1 MTEEYSIQCW
11 SCLGEFDA
19 VSSVWC
25 SCDPKNPSKLCPYC
39 LQCFCNASEEYLRRF
54 WEYAPPTLQQERT
67 SLRKIK
73 DRLGELLVRAQVV
86 TVEDMLFALGQ
97 QGETNEKL
105 GQILVNNKLITPEE
119 LDLFLQMQAIP
130 VPNEFTE
137 EYVDLNMLQRLN
149 PEFCVQRKIL
159 PLQVF
164 QGANRSF
171 LAQAMANPQDTITVE
186 TAGRKAEM
194 RIVPIYADEI
204 AIVEFLRKYVPPGG
218 ARIMEQET
226 MDSQTLIRRLI
237 MDAIRRHASDIHIEP
252 DRNEL
257 NVRYR
262 IDGVLYKIKSPRKE
276 DHIPLIASL
285 KKLAKMDVQNN
296 RIPQSSK
303 MMLRLGDQKY
313 QLNILSFPNPHGES
327 ISIKIVSVSAFLRDL
342 GEIGLTNEQ
351 LAKMQSALDS
361 RFGLILI
368 SGPLMNGVSTT
379 EYSMMRYLASS
390 NRKVMTLESP
400 IFATI
405 RHVHQSEI
413 NPSAGFDFITG
424 LNSIIRSSPDVIFIS
439 DIPDAEVAA
448 TVCKIASRCVVV
460 ASLNAISAANTVVL
474 LRELGASASLLSQS
488 LSAVLNQRLIRRIC
502 PHCSSKSPVSEA
514 LLMRMGLTQL
524 EAQGLNAYAGTGCK
538 DCNFIGFNGRI
549 AIFEV
554 LSNDPPVTEVIGRNS
569 SSHEIEKVAV
579 KHGMLTLR
587 SRCLQRI
594 NDGITTIEEFQKS
607 KF

>member
-1 MTEEYSIQCW
+1 MSEEYTIQCW

-54 WEYAPPTLQQERT
+54 WEYAPPALQQERT

-73 DRLGELLVRAQVV
+73 DRLGELLVRAQIV

-130 VPNEFTE
+130 VPTEFTE

-164 QGANRSF
+164 QGTNRSF
-171 LAQAMANPQDTITVE
+171 LAQAMANPQDTLTVE
-186 TAGRKAEM
+186 TSGRKAEM

-204 AIVEFLRKYVPPGG
+204 AIVGFLKKYVPPGG
-218 ARIMEQET
+218 MRIMEQET

-262 IDGVLYKIKSPRKE
+262 IDGVLYKIKSPGRE

-303 MMLRLGDQKY
+303 MILRLGDQKY

-327 ISIKIVSVSAFLRDL
+327 ISIKIVSLSTFLRDL
-342 GEIGLTNEQ
+342 SEIGLTNEQ
-351 LAKMQSALDS
+351 LAKVQSALDS

-448 TVCKIASRCVVV
+448 TVCKIASRCIVV
-460 ASLNAISAANTVVL
+460 ASLNAISSANTIVL

-488 LSAVLNQRLIRRIC
+488 LSVVLNQRLIRRIC

-538 DCNFIGFNGRI
+538 ECNFIGFNGRI

-554 LSNDPPVTEVIGRNS
+554 LSNDPPITEIIGRNS
-569 SSHEIEKVAV
+569 SSNEIEKVAV

-594 NDGITTIEEFQKS
+594 NEGITTIEEFQKS